1 LIDLWRRYPQKVFG
15 ALWAAIEKLIEDGR
29 LIAPREVLRDL
40 QKGDDEVYKWAKKR
54 AKMFVDLDA
63 EQQALLKEVL
73 KDFPKWVDPLSQLP
87 EADPLVI
94 ALARAQAF
102 IPAGPRVVVSHEV
115 PGGPGATKIPNA
127 CQKYAIPHIQLVGL
141 FIAENWSL
149 GGAP

>member
-1 LIDLWRRYPQKVFG
+1 VADGPPVYCIDTSALIDLWRRYPQKVFG
-15 ALWAAIEKLIEDGR
+15 GLWAAIEKLIEDGR

-102 IPAGPRVVVSHEV
+102 IRLGPESSSATRYLEAPAQRRSPTPARNTPSH
-115 PGGPGATKIPNA
+115 ISS
-127 CQKYAIPHIQLVGL
+127 
-141 FIAENWSL
+141 W
-149 GGAP
+149 